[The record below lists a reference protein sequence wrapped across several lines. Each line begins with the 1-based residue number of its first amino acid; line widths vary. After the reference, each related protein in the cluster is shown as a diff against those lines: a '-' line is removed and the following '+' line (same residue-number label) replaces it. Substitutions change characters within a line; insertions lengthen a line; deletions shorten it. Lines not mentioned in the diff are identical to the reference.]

1 MTQYENY
8 NQITATPEKHLNF
21 LRELNAHVNEG
32 LGSRGSLFEKA
43 TKSIAVDGK
52 PFSQSFHLNKLE
64 SHSDGWDFDDVPD
77 PVKVEIFQ
85 LSEAI
90 MAADSSYDVKHF
102 TSGYEYMVEDM
113 KDRGVDITTPVIKAS
128 AGLDLS
134 KAGSAG
140 LDTSSD
146 GLEDLFKKE
155 HVVKVSH
162 DPILSR

>member
-1 MTQYENY
+1 MTQYANY
-8 NQITATPEKHLNF
+8 NEITATPEKHLNF

-43 TKSIAVDGK
+43 AKSITVDGK

-64 SHSDGWDFDDVPD
+64 SHSDNWDFDEVSD
-77 PVKVEIFQ
+77 PIKVEIFQ

-90 MAADSSYDVKHF
+90 KAADSTYDIQHF
-102 TSGYEYMVEDM
+102 TTGYEYMVGDM
-113 KDRGVDITTPVIKAS
+113 KDRGVDITTPVIKTP

-134 KAGSAG
+134 KAGSSG
-140 LDTSSD
+140 LDTSAD

-155 HVVKVSH
+155 HIVKVSH
-162 DPILSR
+162 EPILSR